1 MRGGIEKPPDSPTWR
16 PHRALLVL
24 RLPPPSWRRLLGSPP
39 SLSPSSW
46 HGVKKGGAGRAGEG
60 TGAAAPSQRRPP
72 ARSNAIITPA
82 LRMRGERGTAPRLHL
97 PPPSSGQRGSLPKPR
112 YFLPLPTRGGAGGL
126 PRQVGP
132 AAPVR
137 GLKERRLPPPPP
149 ENEWLFPQQAAR
161 ASQPGGGPGAAAL
174 LPQEEWGR
182 RATALPSSSPFLP
195 CGLLCPLSGSRCCPT
210 YGFRS
215 KKGGRPQ
222 GKDAKRASCIGRY
235 LRG

>member
-1 MRGGIEKPPDSPTWR
+1 MKKRGS
-16 PHRALLVL
+16 
-24 RLPPPSWRRLLGSPP
+24 
-39 SLSPSSW
+39 
-46 HGVKKGGAGRAGEG
+46 RAGEG
-60 TGAAAPSQRRPP
+60 KRGDGGRSSFPTPTPRPP

-82 LRMRGERGTAPRLHL
+82 LRMRGEGGTAPRLHL

-137 GLKERRLPPPPP
+137 GLKEERRLPPPLP

-215 KKGGRPQ
+215 KKGRGPQ